1 MLRMKRRIYIETSVI
16 SYLAARPSLDAVN
29 AARQY
34 ESLRLWSARDQ
45 FELVISSLV
54 RDEASDGDAFAAAQ
68 RLRLL
73 DGLEHMPATAE
84 AVATAKALI
93 AQQVFPAKA
102 YADALHVAIAAHHG
116 CDGIASWNYRHI
128 ASAWAR
134 QRVEANLRQLGL
146 SVPMIA
152 TPDAFLETQNDD

>member
-1 MLRMKRRIYIETSVI
+1 MLRMKPRIYVETSVI

-54 RDEASDGDAFAAAQ
+54 IDEASDGDATAAAQ

-73 DGLEHMPATAE
+73 DGLPQMSY
-84 AVATAKALI
+84 AVETIATAKSLVASG
-93 AQQVFPAKA
+93 AFPPKA
-102 YADALHVAIAAHHG
+102 FADALHVAIAAPNE
-116 CDGIASWNYRHI
+116 CDAIASWNYRHI

-134 QRVEANLRQLGL
+134 QRVEAHLRKLGL
-146 SVPMIA
+146 TVPAIA
-152 TPDAFLETQNDD
+152 TPDALLETENDD

>member
-1 MLRMKRRIYIETSVI
+1 MLRMKPRIYIETSVV

-34 ESLRLWSARDQ
+34 ESLRLWSARDR

-54 RDEASDGDAFAAAQ
+54 RDEASDGDASAAAQ

-73 DGLEHMPATAE
+73 DGLARMPLSAE
-84 AVATAKALI
+84 AVATAKVLI
-93 AQQVFPAKA
+93 ANQVFPPKA
-102 YADALHVAIAAHHG
+102 YADALHVAIAAHSG
-116 CDGIASWNYRHI
+116 CDGITSWNYRHI

-134 QRVEANLRQLGL
+134 QRVEANLRQLGV
-146 SVPMIA
+146 SVPVIA
-152 TPDAFLETQNDD
+152 TPDAFLETQDDD